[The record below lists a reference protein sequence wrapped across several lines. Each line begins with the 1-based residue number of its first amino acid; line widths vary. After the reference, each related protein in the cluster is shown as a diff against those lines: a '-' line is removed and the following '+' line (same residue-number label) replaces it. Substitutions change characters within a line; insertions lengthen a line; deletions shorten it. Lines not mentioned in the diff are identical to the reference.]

1 MQYTTKYKTVFA
13 APAGQCN
20 VWHQWWRFKHGLD
33 MEIYNH
39 HNKNDPN
46 SNTYTIIYCGCYRA
60 FTLANRKT
68 KNTLSAHK
76 KNRLWKNSAKSVL
89 GCFVCLHV
97 GFVYRNCL
105 QKTIKKTK
113 TKLVNTYENSTHFCS
128 AWCWVQAGCV
138 TSLPYHVFC
147 CTCGSLCTMYVC
159 VGTWAR

>member
-13 APAGQCN
+13 EPAWQCD

-76 KNRLWKNSAKSVL
+76 KNRLWKTVQRVFWGVL
-89 GCFVCLHV
+89 FACMSDLFIEI
-97 GFVYRNCL
+97 VYKNNKK
-105 QKTIKKTK
+105 QKQ
-113 TKLVNTYENSTHFCS
+113 N
-128 AWCWVQAGCV
+128 
-138 TSLPYHVFC
+138 
-147 CTCGSLCTMYVC
+147 
-159 VGTWAR
+159 